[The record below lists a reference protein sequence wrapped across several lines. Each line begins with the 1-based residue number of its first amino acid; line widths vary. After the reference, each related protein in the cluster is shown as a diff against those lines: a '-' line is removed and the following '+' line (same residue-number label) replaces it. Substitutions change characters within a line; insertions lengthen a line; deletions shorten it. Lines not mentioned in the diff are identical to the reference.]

1 MNQHKLKSVDKL
13 YYSVISSLEE
23 GVVIHNYDGEII
35 SCNKSAERILGLTYE
50 QMSGKKPVDP
60 MWKCV
65 HHDGTFFPGHCH
77 PAMVT
82 LRTGV
87 PLSHIIM
94 GVYKPDGKLTWISIN
109 SQPLSLDGENHSYG
123 VVATFTNVTD
133 QKRYDDELIRAK
145 EEAEAANKAKSQ
157 FLANMSHEIRTPMN
171 GILGMTQLLAL
182 TNLTSE
188 QHEMLNLIK
197 FSSESLLGTIN
208 DILDLSKIDAGKLEI
223 NSECLNVTEFIRS
236 SSNVFRVLANEKG
249 LEYNVNIN
257 DDVPKEII
265 IDKTHLGQV
274 LGNLLGNAIKFTEK
288 GKITLSIEKVKMIN
302 DKVELIFSVED
313 SGIGIKSNDIPK
325 LFNYFTQLDYFLT
338 KRFKGTGLGLAISKR
353 LVELMGG
360 EIGVNSVYGEG
371 SIFYFSILAE
381 LPENEDR
388 TLGAN
393 VISKIQKTERRLDIL
408 LVEDDFVSQF
418 VITRLCEIKNWRI
431 QVASNGTEALNILEK
446 DYYDL
451 ILMDVQMP
459 EKNGYDVCRA
469 IRAKEKITGRHIPI
483 IATTAYAMSQ
493 DKERCLQEGMDDFLT
508 KPVDIDKLYE
518 VIEKWSR
525 IT

>member
-1 MNQHKLKSVDKL
+1 
-13 YYSVISSLEE
+13 
-23 GVVIHNYDGEII
+23 
-35 SCNKSAERILGLTYE
+35 
-50 QMSGKKPVDP
+50 
-60 MWKCV
+60 
-65 HHDGTFFPGHCH
+65 
-77 PAMVT
+77 
-82 LRTGV
+82 
-87 PLSHIIM
+87 
-94 GVYKPDGKLTWISIN
+94 
-109 SQPLSLDGENHSYG
+109 
-123 VVATFTNVTD
+123 
-133 QKRYDDELIRAK
+133 
-145 EEAEAANKAKSQ
+145 
-157 FLANMSHEIRTPMN
+157 
-171 GILGMTQLLAL
+171 
-182 TNLTSE
+182 
-188 QHEMLNLIK
+188 
-197 FSSESLLGTIN
+197 
-208 DILDLSKIDAGKLEI
+208 
-223 NSECLNVTEFIRS
+223 
-236 SSNVFRVLANEKG
+236 
-249 LEYNVNIN
+249 
-257 DDVPKEII
+257 
-265 IDKTHLGQV
+265 
-274 LGNLLGNAIKFTEK
+274 
-288 GKITLSIEKVKMIN
+288 MIN

-446 DYYDL
+446 DNYDL